1 MRRLLL
7 MFALCATAILTF
19 APVALTQPDAPQQR
33 EEKDVFDCADFA
45 TRTGAQALFET
56 GDPSKLDADGDGEAC
71 EAKPGGGAEDG
82 TVLGA
87 KTRGDLD
94 CIDFPSQKAAQA
106 RLKSKPSDTNK
117 LDVDNDGIACQ
128 IIPVQYKDAAKDETP
143 VVEAKSTADLSCDD
157 FEYQQ
162 EAQMIFLRDE
172 SDPNKLD
179 EDGNDLVCENLPAL
193 ESNQESIT
201 MRVQPAPT
209 AQPLVQALPF
219 IGLLAVGSGTLGFAA
234 WRRSRSQAC

>member
-7 MFALCATAILTF
+7 MFALCATAILAL
-19 APVALTQPDAPQQR
+19 APVALAQTTTPQQGA
-33 EEKDVFDCADFA
+33 EEDVLDCSDFA
-45 TRTGAQALFET
+45 TRTGAQALFES

-71 EAKPGGGAEDG
+71 EAKPGGNAEDG
-82 TVLGA
+82 TTLGA

-106 RLKSKPSDTNK
+106 RLKAEPSDSNK

-128 IIPVQYKDAAKDETP
+128 VVPVQYKDAARDKAP
-143 VVEAKSTADLSCDD
+143 VAEAKSSADLSCDD

-179 EDGNDLVCENLPAL
+179 EDGNNLVCEDLPAL
-193 ESNQESIT
+193 ESNQESIK
-201 MRVQPAPT
+201 MQVQTVPSS
-209 AQPLVQALPF
+209 QPLAEALPF

-234 WRRSRSQAC
+234 WRRSRSQAG